1 VEEIIEQGEGARGEW
16 RTAHY
21 GRFLAVWQEYHDLR
35 QADLSFEPAR
45 HVLPAY
51 TRQPFGIE
59 TPQPIIT
66 DPLTHQ
72 VAELAVMAYE
82 RLCCIC

>member
-51 TRQPFGIE
+51 TR
-59 TPQPIIT
+59 
-66 DPLTHQ
+66 
-72 VAELAVMAYE
+72 